1 MAISFSDCIECTLRD
16 AWRARLL
23 EAEHRFT
30 QSQNDESRLEYL
42 RILKIFSDLVLDGIL
57 PRENFVIQRSAADPH
72 TGAYNAS
79 SPI

>member
-1 MAISFSDCIECTLRD
+1 MAISFSDCIDCTLAD

-42 RILKIFSDLVLDGIL
+42 RILKIFTDLVLYGIL
-57 PRENFVIQRSAADPH
+57 PREKLQDP
-72 TGAYNAS
+72 A
-79 SPI
+79 